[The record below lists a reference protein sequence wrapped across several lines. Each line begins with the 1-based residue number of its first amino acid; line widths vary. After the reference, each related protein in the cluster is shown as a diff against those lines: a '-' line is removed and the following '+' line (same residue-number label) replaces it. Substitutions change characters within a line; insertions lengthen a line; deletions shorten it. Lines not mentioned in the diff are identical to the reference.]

1 MLYRSHFDKQSKILA
16 VTDNKYFWKTV
27 PLSDKIMSKEK
38 IALIEVNEIVSNVE
52 DTAQVL
58 GTFFQTM

>member
-1 MLYRSHFDKQSKILA
+1 
-16 VTDNKYFWKTV
+16 
-27 PLSDKIMSKEK
+27 MSKEK

-58 GTFFQTM
+58 DTFFQTM